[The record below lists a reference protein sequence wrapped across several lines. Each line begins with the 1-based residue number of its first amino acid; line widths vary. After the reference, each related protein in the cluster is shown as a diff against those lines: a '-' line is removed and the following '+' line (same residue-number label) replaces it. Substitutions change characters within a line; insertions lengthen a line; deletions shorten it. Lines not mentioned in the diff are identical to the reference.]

1 VAERDDA
8 ALRGELAGRIMG
20 FILSQAVYVAAKLGV
35 ADLLAAGPTPVEDLA
50 AETDADEDALYR
62 LLRLLAG
69 YGIFTERD
77 GCAFENTRLSE
88 LLRED
93 GGFRDFALVFGELIF
108 PAWSRTLHTVE
119 TGDPAFVEVFGARW
133 EEHLAEHPEASA
145 LFNRFMAGRP
155 GGKDSIA
162 ELLADDN
169 WVGGE
174 TVVDVGGGNGA
185 LLIALLER
193 RHDLEGVVFDLP
205 YVAPEA
211 EQRVRDAGLADRC
224 RVVAGDF
231 SEGVPEGADAY
242 VLSHILHGLGDEDA
256 LELLRTIR
264 RAGSPH
270 ARVLVVD
277 GIVAPPNEP
286 GMKMMDLLMLVLSAG
301 RERTEAEWR
310 LLFEDSG
317 FELGRIR
324 PYAFGSVLEAVPT

>member
-20 FILSQAVYVAAKLGV
+20 FMLSQAVYVAAKLGV
-35 ADLLAAGPTPVEDLA
+35 ADLLAAGPKPVEDLA
-50 AETDADEDALYR
+50 QETGADEDALYR

-69 YGIFTERD
+69 YRIFAERD
-77 GCAFENTRLSE
+77 GRAFENTPLSE
-88 LLRED
+88 LLREG

-119 TGDPAFVEVFGARW
+119 TGDPAFVEVFGAPW
-133 EEHLAEHPEASA
+133 EEHLAAQPEASA
-145 LFNRFMAGRP
+145 LFNRFMAGGP
-155 GGKDSIA
+155 GGKESVG
-162 ELLADDN
+162 ELLADDG
-169 WVGGE
+169 WQGGE
-174 TVVDVGGGNGA
+174 IVVDVGGGNGA

-193 RHDLEGVVFDLP
+193 RRDLRGVVFDLP
-205 YVAPEA
+205 HVAPEA
-211 EQRVRDAGLADRC
+211 EQRVRDAGLLDRC

-231 SEGVPEGADAY
+231 SERVPEGADAY

-264 RAGSPH
+264 RAGPA
-270 ARVLVVD
+270 ARLLVVD

-310 LLFEDSG
+310 ALFEEAG
-317 FELGRIR
+317 FELARIR
-324 PYAFGSVLEAVPT
+324 AYAFGSVLEAVPT